1 MKKNH
6 FTSFVLLLCAQAAVA
21 SPVGLEEA
29 MQVAYGFC
37 RSHSASMGAP
47 ADFDLT
53 LAYVPG
59 GVSRDG
65 VYSAPVDTYPSFY
78 VFNKS
83 ENNGFIIV
91 SGESETREVLGY
103 SDNGAFDINTAPCNF
118 KAWLDAYDA
127 SVKNIRLNGA
137 VGAVRAEAGE
147 SGDYPDAVAPLLG
160 NITWG
165 QEDPYNMLCP
175 MDNRAGKLSATG
187 CVATAIAQ
195 IMKYYE
201 WPAKGK
207 GSNTY
212 ISDDLGIEL
221 SSVFSRHNY
230 DWTNMTDTYDKNST
244 EEQKQ
249 AVALLMSD
257 IGIACNMNYSATAS
271 GCQSTEAGLA
281 LKDHFY
287 YNNAI
292 QIYEREYFTTEEW
305 HDMLKK
311 ELSES
316 RPVYYS
322 AVSMGGGHAFV
333 CDGYDSDNLFHIN
346 WGWDGNSNGYFDVTV
361 MDPYSQ
367 GVGAGSGG
375 YSMEQY
381 ILTDVQKSTGD
392 DPEPAEVIRLTMP
405 LTTNVTTV
413 QKGQNFTIGFG
424 MRNYGLQ
431 EMMPRFGFALYQGD
445 TQLSV
450 LASNE
455 FGTGLA
461 WGFGHNELTLDVSI
475 PTSTEDGDYR
485 IYPVYRNRNMGDWH
499 IYKGKVGCRDYLDLT
514 VSGND
519 VTIHS
524 GETGYSLVLDGDLE
538 YTKLY
543 AGSAAQFS
551 LKLKN
556 EGTEEYVGVLAIYAQ
571 SPSLGNGYFLREGIV
586 VKPGEVLDLTKSTR
600 IGCPAGTYTMRVLYD
615 RDRTGVLYDLT
626 NSQSVDVKNPTDVTL
641 RLLDDV
647 APVNAEIERGDE
659 LEINVNIKSEG
670 GVYYNRLLAFVFD
683 EDKNNVF
690 TFYRDV
696 FLEEDEETDVVLS
709 SVLNL
714 EPGKYEVDIWGLKPT
729 NNNEYL
735 RPTGGSHICKFT
747 VLGSGV
753 DEVADAVS
761 VYPNPAVDVVNVENA
776 GGIDRITIYSLEG
789 RLCMDVVAGGEKS
802 TDISVA
808 GLPSGTY
815 ILKVENQDGVFTDKL
830 IKK

>member
-1 MKKNH
+1 MNKKYK
-6 FTSFVLLLCAQAAVA
+6 LLILAFSAISAYAGPVSVEDAQETAIRF
-21 SPVGLEEA
+21 LE
-29 MQVAYGFC
+29 
-37 RSHSASMGAP
+37 RSMPENRQAKAKSLH
-47 ADFDLT
+47 ADALE
-53 LAYVPG
+53 LAYTAI
-59 GVSRDG
+59 
-65 VYSAPVDTYPSFY
+65 SAEGLNSFY

-83 ENNGFIIV
+83 EEEGFIIV
-91 SGESETREVLGY
+91 SGDDRTTPILGY
-103 SDNGAFDINTAPCNF
+103 AESGSFDYANLPGNF
-118 KAWLDAYDA
+118 KYWLERCRNTIAC
-127 SVKNIRLNGA
+127 L
-137 VGAVRAEAGE
+137 AGNPAF
-147 SGDYPDAVAPLLG
+147 SPNATATDIAPMQPDAVAPLLG
-160 NITWG
+160 NIAYD
-165 QEDPYNMLCP
+165 QNAPYNNLCP
-175 MDNRAGKLSATG
+175 TVAPRERAATG
-187 CVATAIAQ
+187 CSATAMAQ
-195 IMKYYE
+195 IMKFHE
-201 WPAKGK
+201 HPAHGT
-207 GSNTY
+207 GERTYTSRSLGLTLHADFGNT
-212 ISDDLGIEL
+212 S
-221 SSVFSRHNY
+221 Y
-230 DWTNMTDTYDKNST
+230 DWENMLDTYTQNIFKPNYNAEQAEAIATLMYQCGVAMEMDYNTSSSATDYAMLNAFATYFGYDSSTLRLLQRDFYTST
-244 EEQKQ
+244 EWREIIR
-249 AVALLMSD
+249 AELAEGYPL
-257 IGIACNMNYSATAS
+257 IYNG
-271 GCQSTEAGLA
+271 QSME
-281 LKDHFY
+281 
-287 YNNAI
+287 
-292 QIYEREYFTTEEW
+292 
-305 HDMLKK
+305 
-311 ELSES
+311 
-316 RPVYYS
+316 
-322 AVSMGGGHAFV
+322 GGHSFV

-696 FLEEDEETDVVLS
+696 FLEEDEETNVVLS